1 MSLKQRI
8 ANKLANKLFGG
19 VNPSRLAE
27 CIDAGIAQVAKMG
40 KLPPEEVR
48 AKFEANLM
56 MMGFSPEEISRLRV
70 TPVEA
75 VEPVKQ
81 EEA

>member
-19 VNPSRLAE
+19 VEPSRLAE
-27 CIDAGIAQVAKMG
+27 CIDAGIVQVAKMG
-40 KLPPEEVR
+40 KLSPDEVR
-48 AKFEANLM
+48 AQFDSNLM

-70 TPVEA
+70 TPVEP
-75 VEPVKQ
+75 VEQ
-81 EEA
+81 EES

>member
-8 ANKLANKLFGG
+8 ANKLFGG

-27 CIDAGIAQVAKMG
+27 CIDAGIVQVAKMG
-40 KLPPEEVR
+40 KLSPDEVR
-48 AKFEANLM
+48 AKFDANLM
-56 MMGFSPEEISRLRV
+56 TMGFSPEEVSRLRV
-70 TPVEA
+70 TPVEP
-75 VEPVKQ
+75 VEQ

>member
-8 ANKLANKLFGG
+8 ANKLFGG

-27 CIDAGIAQVAKMG
+27 CIDAGIVQVAKMG
-40 KLPPEEVR
+40 KLSPDEVR
-48 AKFEANLM
+48 AKFDTNLM
-56 MMGFSPEEISRLRV
+56 MMGFSPEEINRLRV

-81 EEA
+81 EEV

>member
-8 ANKLANKLFGG
+8 ASKLFGG
-19 VNPSRLAE
+19 VEPSRLAE
-27 CIDAGIAQVAKMG
+27 CIDAGIVQVAKMG

>member
-8 ANKLANKLFGG
+8 ANKLFGG
-19 VNPSRLAE
+19 VKPSRLAE
-27 CIDAGIAQVAKMG
+27 CIDAGIVQVAKMG

-56 MMGFSPEEISRLRV
+56 MMGFSPEEINRLRV
-70 TPVEA
+70 T
-75 VEPVKQ
+75 EPVKQ

>member
-8 ANKLANKLFGG
+8 ANKLFGG

-27 CIDAGIAQVAKMG
+27 CIDAGIVQVAKMG
-40 KLPPEEVR
+40 KLSPDEVR
-48 AKFEANLM
+48 AQFDGNLM
-56 MMGFSPEEISRLRV
+56 MMGFSPEEVSRLRV

-81 EEA
+81 EEP

>member
-8 ANKLANKLFGG
+8 VNKLANKLFGG
-19 VNPSRLAE
+19 VEPSRLAE
-27 CIDAGIAQVAKMG
+27 CIDAGIVQVAKMG
-40 KLPPEEVR
+40 KLPPDEVR
-48 AKFEANLM
+48 AQFEANLM
-56 MMGFSPEEISRLRV
+56 AMGFTPEEISRLRV

>member
-8 ANKLANKLFGG
+8 ANKLFGG

-27 CIDAGIAQVAKMG
+27 CIDAGIVQVAKMG
-40 KLPPEEVR
+40 KLSPDEVR
-48 AKFEANLM
+48 AKFDGNLM
-56 MMGFSPEEISRLRV
+56 MMGFTPEEISRLRV
-70 TPVEA
+70 TPVEP

-81 EEA
+81 EES

>member
-19 VNPSRLAE
+19 VDQSRLAE
-27 CIDAGIAQVAKMG
+27 CIDAGIVQVAKMG

-56 MMGFSPEEISRLRV
+56 MMGFSPEEVSRLRV
-70 TPVEA
+70 TPVE
-75 VEPVKQ
+75 PVQQ

>member
-8 ANKLANKLFGG
+8 ANKLFGG

-27 CIDAGIAQVAKMG
+27 CIDAGIVQVAKMG
-40 KLPPEEVR
+40 KLSPDEVR
-48 AKFEANLM
+48 AKFDTNL
-56 MMGFSPEEISRLRV
+56 MMGFSPEEVSRLRV
-70 TPVEA
+70 TPVEPVEP

-81 EEA
+81 EES

>member
-8 ANKLANKLFGG
+8 ANKLFGG
-19 VNPSRLAE
+19 VEPSRLAE
-27 CIDAGIAQVAKMG
+27 CIDAGIMQVAKMG
-40 KLPPEEVR
+40 KLPPDEVR
-48 AKFEANLM
+48 AQFESNLM
-56 MMGFSPEEISRLRV
+56 MMGFTPEEVSRLRV

>member
-8 ANKLANKLFGG
+8 ANKLFGG
-19 VNPSRLAE
+19 VEPSRLAE

-40 KLPPEEVR
+40 KLSPDEVR
-48 AKFEANLM
+48 AQFEANLM
-56 MMGFSPEEISRLRV
+56 MMGLSPEEVSRLRV

>member
-8 ANKLANKLFGG
+8 ASKLFGG
-19 VNPSRLAE
+19 VEPSRLAE

>member
-8 ANKLANKLFGG
+8 ANKLFGG

-27 CIDAGIAQVAKMG
+27 CIDAGIVQVAKMG
-40 KLPPEEVR
+40 NLPPDEVR
-48 AKFEANLM
+48 AKFDGNLM
-56 MMGFSPEEISRLRV
+56 MMGFSPEEVSRLRV

-75 VEPVKQ
+75 VEQ
-81 EEA
+81 EES

>member
-8 ANKLANKLFGG
+8 ANKLFGG

-27 CIDAGIAQVAKMG
+27 CIDAGIVQVAKMG
-40 KLPPEEVR
+40 NLPPDEVR
-48 AKFEANLM
+48 AKFDGNLM
-56 MMGFSPEEISRLRV
+56 MMGFTPEEISRLRV

-75 VEPVKQ
+75 VEAVEQ
-81 EEA
+81 EES

>member
-8 ANKLANKLFGG
+8 ANKLFGS
-19 VNPSRLAE
+19 VEPSRLAE
-27 CIDAGIAQVAKMG
+27 CIDAGIVQVAKMG
-40 KLPPEEVR
+40 KLSPDEVR
-48 AKFEANLM
+48 AKFDTNLM
-56 MMGFSPEEISRLRV
+56 MMGFSPEEVSRLRV

-81 EEA
+81 EES

>member
-8 ANKLANKLFGG
+8 TNKLANKLFGG
-19 VNPSRLAE
+19 VEPSRLAE

-70 TPVEA
+70 
-75 VEPVKQ
+75 K

>member
-8 ANKLANKLFGG
+8 ANKLFGG
-19 VNPSRLAE
+19 VEPSRLAE
-27 CIDAGIAQVAKMG
+27 CIDAGIMQVAKMG
-40 KLPPEEVR
+40 KLSPDEVR
-48 AKFEANLM
+48 AQFESNLM
-56 MMGFSPEEISRLRV
+56 MMGFTPEEVSRLRV

>member
-8 ANKLANKLFGG
+8 VNKLFGG
-19 VNPSRLAE
+19 VESSRLAE

-40 KLPPEEVR
+40 NLPPDEVR

-75 VEPVKQ
+75 VKQ

>member
-8 ANKLANKLFGG
+8 ANKLFGG

-27 CIDAGIAQVAKMG
+27 CIDAGIVQVAKMG
-40 KLPPEEVR
+40 NLPPDEVR
-48 AKFEANLM
+48 AKFDGNLM

-70 TPVEA
+70 TPIEAVEA
-75 VEPVKQ
+75 VEQ
-81 EEA
+81 EES

>member
-8 ANKLANKLFGG
+8 ANKLFGG

-27 CIDAGIAQVAKMG
+27 CIDAGIVQVAKMG
-40 KLPPEEVR
+40 NLPPDEVR
-48 AKFEANLM
+48 AKFDGNLM

-70 TPVEA
+70 TPVEP
-75 VEPVKQ
+75 VEQ
-81 EEA
+81 EES

>member
-19 VNPSRLAE
+19 VEPSRLAE